1 MTKIAISSS
10 FPSESVAGGSSL
22 AKQRN
27 RPSPPSRHGDSH
39 AVAET
44 LRHSFVPAA
53 DSPGIVSPDVG
64 KCSRGPFDHDE
75 ATTLRAANCTTGGRH
90 SSSSPIG
97 HRDCNPSR
105 HMTPPGSVRERT
117 GSDTYCGAEAA

>member
-10 FPSESVAGGSSL
+10 FLSESVAGGSSL
-22 AKQRN
+22 AKQWN

-39 AVAET
+39 AVVET
-44 LRHSFVPAA
+44 LRRSFVPAA
-53 DSPGIVSPDVG
+53 DSPGTASRDVG
-64 KCSRGPFDHDE
+64 KCWRGPFDRDE

-90 SSSSPIG
+90 SSSPIG

>member
-10 FPSESVAGGSSL
+10 FLSGSVAGGSSL

-27 RPSPPSRHGDSH
+27 RPSPPSRHGDNLG
-39 AVAET
+39 VVET
-44 LRHSFVPAA
+44 LRHNSVPAA
-53 DSPGIVSPDVG
+53 YSPGIVSRDAG
-64 KCSRGPFDHDE
+64 KCLRGPFDRDE
-75 ATTLRAANCTTGGRH
+75 ATIFRANCMTGGRR
-90 SSSSPIG
+90 SASLSPIG
-97 HRDCNPSR
+97 HRDCSPSR